1 MSLTTVILNNRILN
15 IQVKQAA
22 LGIKLVDALQ
32 ADYKTLICLN
42 RKNVSATNL
51 LQLLYSYIPFTSEV
65 FFASKIDFVSLSTGT
80 GDLDLTLNGDTYT
93 QTGADIEDI
102 DAIIDSYVASINAV
116 TTPQYAAFKV
126 GSTMYVYSYDNTATF
141 GDTFTFTS
149 STTNFTGTITNLSS
163 DYSEILDIWNSVS
176 SEEICQI
183 INLATYLSDVT
194 KKC

>member
-1 MSLTTVILNNRILN
+1 MSLTTAILNNRILN

-22 LGIKLVDALQ
+22 LGDRLVDALN

-42 RKNVSATNL
+42 RKNVSTTNL
-51 LQLLYSYIPFTSEV
+51 LQLLYNYTPFTSEV
-65 FFASKIDFVSLSTGT
+65 FFASKIDFVSLASGT
-80 GDLDLTLNGDTYT
+80 GNLALTLNGTTYT
-93 QTGADIEDI
+93 LTGADIEDI
-102 DAIIDSYVASINAV
+102 DFIIDSYVTSINGV
-116 TTPQYAAFKV
+116 TSPQYIAFKV
-126 GSTMYVYSYDNTATF
+126 GASMYVYSYDNTADF

>member
-1 MSLTTVILNNRILN
+1 MSLTKTIVNNRILD
-15 IQVKQAA
+15 IQVKQSD
-22 LGIKLVDALQ
+22 LGIKLNTSLQ
-32 ADYKTLICLN
+32 ADYKNLICLN
-42 RKNVSATNL
+42 RKNVSTTNL

-65 FFASKIDFVSLSTGT
+65 FFASKIDFVSLASGT
-80 GDLDLTLNGDTYT
+80 GDLDLTLNGNTYT

-116 TTPQYAAFKV
+116 TTPQYVAFKV
-126 GSTMYVYSYDNTATF
+126 GATMYVYSYDNTATF

-149 STTNFTGTITNLSS
+149 STTNFTGTITNLST

>member
-1 MSLTTVILNNRILN
+1 MSLTTTVLNNRILN
-15 IQVKQAA
+15 IQVKQTA
-22 LGIKLVDALQ
+22 LGERLVDALN

-42 RKNVSATNL
+42 RKNVSTTNL
-51 LQLLYSYIPFTSEV
+51 LQLLYNYTPFTSEV
-65 FFASKIDFVSLSTGT
+65 FFASKIDFVSLASGT
-80 GDLDLTLNGDTYT
+80 GDLDLTLNGNTYT
-93 QTGADIEDI
+93 LTGADIEDI
-102 DAIIDSYVASINAV
+102 DFVIDSYVTSINGV
-116 TTPQYAAFKV
+116 TSPQYIAFKV
-126 GSTMYVYSYDNTATF
+126 GSSMYVYSYDNTATF

-149 STTNFTGTITNLSS
+149 STTNFTGTITNLST

>member
-1 MSLTTVILNNRILN
+1 MSLTTAILNNRILN

-42 RKNVSATNL
+42 RKNVSTTNL
-51 LQLLYSYIPFTSEV
+51 LKLLYSYIPFTSEV
-65 FFASKIDFVSLSTGT
+65 FFASKIDFVSLATGT
-80 GDLDLTLNGDTYT
+80 GDLELTVNSDVYT
-93 QTGADIEDI
+93 LTGADIEDI
-102 DAIIDSYVASINAV
+102 DFVIDSYVNSINST
-116 TTPQYAAFKV
+116 TTPQYKAFKV
-126 GSTMYVYSYDNTATF
+126 GSTMYVYSYDNTAAF

-149 STTNFTGTITNLSS
+149 TTANFTGTITNLIT
-163 DYSEILDIWNSVS
+163 DYSEILDIWNSIT
-176 SEEICQI
+176 SEQACQI

>member
-1 MSLTTVILNNRILN
+1 MSLTTAILNNRILN

-22 LGIKLVDALQ
+22 LGDKLVDALN

-42 RKNVSATNL
+42 RKNVSTTNL
-51 LQLLYSYIPFTSEV
+51 LQLLYNYTPFTSEV
-65 FFASKIDFVSLSTGT
+65 FFASKIDFVSLASGT
-80 GDLDLTLNGDTYT
+80 GDLDLTLDANTYSLT
-93 QTGADIEDI
+93 SADIEDI
-102 DAIIDSYVASINAV
+102 DSIIDSYVNSINSV
-116 TTPQYAAFKV
+116 TSPQYVAFKL
-126 GSTMYVYSYDNTATF
+126 GSSMYVYSYDNTATF